1 MKLRAYSVRFT
12 NLSIL
17 ENLVKSLLVDL
28 SSRTPE
34 MDSDSMTLVSVT
46 SSRLMPDGMELTE
59 ASHGPFG

>member
-1 MKLRAYSVRFT
+1 MKLRAYSIRFT

-34 MDSDSMTLVSVT
+34 MDCNSMALVSVT
-46 SSRLMPDGMELTE
+46 SSRLMPDSMELTE
-59 ASHGPFG
+59 ASRGPFG